1 MTSTNTVN
9 YAEVLTNHISGTS
22 AKSLTQYSQKR
33 LDGMKKYLFISNLGN
48 IDRAWAKIDA
58 ELSAAN
64 RYMVAAVEADF
75 EADAK
80 GGYGQGSQELIE
92 QYGFRGGIKDV
103 TMLIED
109 LIAVRDVLE
118 TFFKANND
126 DFEQMFGSK
135 FTPNW
140 IGKDDATPKSSSAT
154 LSSKEKAELRK
165 KYLKA

>member
-9 YAEVLTNHISGTS
+9 YAEVLTNYISGTS

-48 IDRAWAKIDA
+48 VDRAYKKIDD
-58 ELSAAN
+58 ELNACNA
-64 RYMVAAVEADF
+64 YMVAAVEADF

-80 GGYGQGSQELIE
+80 GGYDQGSQELIE
-92 QYGFRGGIKDV
+92 QYGFRGGVKDV
-103 TMLIED
+103 TIMIED

-118 TFFKANND
+118 QFFNANND
-126 DFEQMFGSK
+126 DFQQMFGTK
-135 FTPNW
+135 FKPNW
-140 IGKDDATPKSSSAT
+140 IGTSGDTPKSSSEP
-154 LSSKEKAELRK
+154 LSSKEKADLKK

>member
-9 YAEVLTNHISGTS
+9 YAEVLTNYISGTS

-48 IDRAWAKIDA
+48 IDRAYNKIDA
-58 ELSAAN
+58 ELSACNA
-64 RYMVAAVEADF
+64 YMKAAAEADF

-103 TMLIED
+103 TIMIE
-109 LIAVRDVLE
+109 E
-118 TFFKANND
+118 FFNANND
-126 DFEQMFGSK
+126 DFEQMFGTK
-135 FTPNW
+135 FKPNW
-140 IGKDDATPKSSSAT
+140 IGKDADTPKSSEP
-154 LSSKEKAELRK
+154 LSSKEKAELKK
-165 KYLKA
+165 KYLGA

>member
-9 YAEVLTNHISGTS
+9 YAEVLTNYISGTS

-48 IDRAWAKIDA
+48 IDRAYNKIDA
-58 ELSAAN
+58 ELSACNA
-64 RYMVAAVEADF
+64 YMKAAAEADF

-92 QYGFRGGIKDV
+92 QYGFRGGVKDV
-103 TMLIED
+103 TIMIED

-118 TFFKANND
+118 QFFNANND
-126 DFEQMFGSK
+126 DFEQMFGTK
-135 FTPNW
+135 FKPNW
-140 IGKDDATPKSSSAT
+140 IGKDADTPKLSEP
-154 LSSKEKAELRK
+154 LSSKEKAELKK
-165 KYLKA
+165 KYLGA

>member
-1 MTSTNTVN
+1 MTSTNKSN

-33 LDGMKKYLFISNLGN
+33 LDGMKKYIFISNMGN
-48 IDRAWAKIDA
+48 VDRAYNKIDA
-58 ELSAAN
+58 ELSACNA
-64 RYMVAAVEADF
+64 YMKAAAEADF

-92 QYGFRGGIKDV
+92 QYGFRGGVKDV
-103 TMLIED
+103 TIMIQD

-118 TFFKANND
+118 QFFHANND

-135 FTPNW
+135 FKPNW
-140 IGKDDATPKSSSAT
+140 IGKDADTPKSSEP
-154 LSSKEKAELRK
+154 LSSKEKAELKK
-165 KYLKA
+165 KYLGA